1 MEEMSANIPRLYTAI
16 AEMMSCWIFFVIC
29 KRKLSAGKILLLTGG
44 VGLVELAYTRAGT
57 LLSSWFWPIHML
69 FLFSM
74 MFVYMYCVVERPAL
88 TVYYYTMKSFIMA
101 EFVAAFEWQIAYF
114 YKWNEILSGEIRIF
128 IAVLFYTVCFAGLL
142 VVEKIWIRDS
152 IFRTVS
158 VQEGLIA
165 TAIVIGVFLLSNIG
179 FFTLNTPFSGQS
191 LSDLFNIR
199 TIVDF
204 LGLVILYAFQ
214 SRIAEIDMKM
224 DLATMDQ
231 CLREQYEKY
240 RNYQDSID
248 LINMKYHDLRHQMED
263 LKEQISSEEQTLLID
278 NIESELKEYSPY
290 IQTGNKV
297 LDALLDSR
305 QTICR
310 KRNIIITAVADGG
323 LLEFMNVADICTV
336 FGNALDNAVESVT
349 MIEDAEKRLIHLEV
363 TEQKQFVIILV
374 ENSCRQGI
382 VFENGIPK
390 SPRKDKKNH
399 GFGTRS
405 IRQVVQ
411 KYGGSAIFDAEDGW
425 FTLKILLPCKK
436 SCRKK

>member
-1 MEEMSANIPRLYTAI
+1 MEDLSVNIPRVYTLI
-16 AEMMSCWIFFVIC
+16 AEMMSCWIYFILC
-29 KRKLSAGKILLLTGG
+29 KRKRSIGKIGLLTGG
-44 VGLVELAYTRAGT
+44 VGLVELVYVHASTQ
-57 LLSSWFWPIHML
+57 LSSWFWPIHMI
-69 FLFSM
+69 FLFSL
-74 MFVYMYCVVERPAL
+74 MFVYMYCVIERPAS

-114 YKWNEILSGEIRIF
+114 YKWNDIASEEIRIL

-142 VVEKIWIRDS
+142 FIEKIWIKDS
-152 IFRTVS
+152 VFRTVS
-158 VQEGLIA
+158 AQESLIA

-191 LSDLFNIR
+191 LFDLFNIR

-224 DLATMDQ
+224 DLATMDR

-263 LKEQISSEEQTLLID
+263 LKEQINSEEQTLLIN

-310 KRNIIITAVADGG
+310 KRNITITTVADGG
-323 LLEFMNVADICTV
+323 LLEFMNVADICTI
-336 FGNALDNAVESVT
+336 FGNALDNAIESVT
-349 MIEDAEKRLIHLEV
+349 MIDDAEKRLIHLEV
-363 TEQKQFVIILV
+363 TEQKQFVIILI
-374 ENSCRQGI
+374 ENSCQERI

-390 SPRKDKKNH
+390 TNHKDKINH

-425 FTLKILLPCKK
+425 FSLKILVPHKK
-436 SCRKK
+436 SCLDK

>member
-1 MEEMSANIPRLYTAI
+1 MEELSANIPRLYTAI
-16 AEMMSCWIFFVIC
+16 AEMMSCWIYFVIC
-29 KRKLSAGKILLLTGG
+29 KRKISIGKIGLLTAG
-44 VGLVELAYTRAGT
+44 VGLVELVYVQAGT

-74 MFVYMYCVVERPAL
+74 MFVYMYCVIERPVL

-114 YKWNEILSGEIRIF
+114 YKWNDIASGEIQIL
-128 IAVLFYTVCFAGLL
+128 IAVFFYMACFSGLL
-142 VVEKIWIRDS
+142 FIEKTWGKDS
-152 IFRTVS
+152 LFRTVS
-158 VQEGLIA
+158 VQESLIA

-191 LSDLFNIR
+191 LFDLFNIR

-204 LGLVILYAFQ
+204 LGMVVLYAFQ

-224 DLATMDQ
+224 DLATMDR

-263 LKEQISSEEQTLLID
+263 LKEQISSEEQSLLID
-278 NIESELKEYSPY
+278 NIESELREYSPY

-310 KRNIIITAVADGG
+310 KRNIIITAVADGS

-336 FGNALDNAVESVT
+336 FGNALDNAIESVT
-349 MIEDAEKRLIHLEV
+349 VIEDDEKRLIHLEV
-363 TEQKQFVIILV
+363 TEQKQFVIILI
-374 ENSCRQGI
+374 ENSCEDNI

-390 SPRKDKKNH
+390 SSHKDKMNH

-411 KYGGSAIFDAEDGW
+411 KYGGSAIFDVRDGW
-425 FTLKILLPCKK
+425 FSLKILVPYKKPCRDK
-436 SCRKK
+436 